1 MSDKTSDKRL
11 KRCPFCGGEA
21 EITTRSVYMWEH
33 IVVCKECGASSKP
46 TGGIAPSQA
55 RIKAIKSWN
64 TRKPVDDVVE
74 ALKEKAYYLEE
85 TEYHHGMIVVDLDD
99 AIEIV
104 KEHLT

>member
-1 MSDKTSDKRL
+1 MSDKTSNKTSDKRL

-21 EITTRSVYMWEH
+21 GVAGYKYMWVE
-33 IVVCKECGASSKP
+33 CNGCGAS
-46 TGGIAPSQA
+46 TTTVDC
-55 RIKAIKSWN
+55 REDAIKVWN

-74 ALKEKAYYLEE
+74 ALENASYTARCFNATVDYLN
-85 TEYHHGMIVVDLDD
+85 LDM

>member
-1 MSDKTSDKRL
+1 MSDKISDKRL

-21 EITTRSVYMWEH
+21 ELVGFKYYW
-33 IVVCKECGASSKP
+33 VDCKKCHNG
-46 TGGIAPSQA
+46 TQA
-55 RIKAIKSWN
+55 YKTEKEAIQAWN

-74 ALKEKAYYLEE
+74 ALEKRLEE
-85 TEYHHGMIVVDLDD
+85 QFKLYAIAFDPEDRGGYDAYND